1 MSEIAALVLVSGEE
15 VVGRIA
21 GETDR
26 GIDLADAMVMFY
38 AQPQSE
44 NANGIR
50 IVFRKY
56 SMLTNDYQ
64 VFFKKEHVLNI
75 FRDLRPDVLEAYEYT
90 LNLTKQEDTFE
101 NLMTE
106 PDMDDDD
113 EFKEELERF
122 LSKFKKDN
130 GSGTLH

>member
-44 NANGIR
+44 NTNGIR

-90 LNLTKQEDTFE
+90 LDLTKQEDTFE
-101 NLMTE
+101 NLMAE
-106 PDMDDDD
+106 PEMDDD
-113 EFKEELERF
+113 EFKEELDRF
-122 LSKFKKDN
+122 LSKFKKDDGN
-130 GSGTLH
+130 GTIH